1 MVKSLFTEYFTYYSV
16 LTPVVSLVSVILLI
30 ITVWIII
37 KKSKKFSIQIIFLI
51 GLAICFAFLAYQW
64 IPYIKIKSAV
74 QTGNIG
80 EYRKAVKY
88 ALIPYQKGVFY
99 AMMGNA
105 YFYFNKDGEKAL
117 QCIETANKY
126 TNDYASDD
134 FRVAALIYNIKG
146 DYNKAVSIAKTH
158 DNINTLVISYILKN
172 DYKQALI
179 YANRCI
185 EANGINPWNYCHRAI
200 IYKNLAEYEAAEK
213 DYRQAIKLCGAN
225 SNLKESVSKM
235 YIQYKT
241 AIKDRYSDLAG
252 EYKFVN

>member
-1 MVKSLFTEYFTYYSV
+1 MIKSLFTEHFTYYSV
-16 LTPVVSLVSVILLI
+16 LTPVVSFVSVILLI

-37 KKSKKFSIQIIFLI
+37 KKSKKSCIQIIFLI

-64 IPYIKIKSAV
+64 IPYLKIKNAV

-99 AMMGNA
+99 AMMGNT
-105 YFYFNKDGEKAL
+105 YFYFNKDGEMAL

-126 TNDYASDD
+126 TNDYTSDD
-134 FRVAALIYNIKG
+134 FRIAALIYNIKG
-146 DYNKAVSIAKTH
+146 DYNKAVSIAKTQ

-172 DYKQALI
+172 DYEQALI

-185 EANGINPWNYCHRAI
+185 DANAINPWNYCHRAI
-200 IYKNLAEYEAAEK
+200 IYKNLAKYEAAEK
-213 DYRQAIKLCGAN
+213 DYRQAIELCGDN
-225 SNLKESVSKM
+225 HNLKLRVSEM
-235 YIQYKT
+235 YAQYKT
-241 AIKDRYSDLAG
+241 AVKDKYSNLAR